1 MECSRFGSP
10 SLTRECRECAR
21 RLECFEHQTM
31 IKSVFLLPEARPA
44 PEKKLKAQARMIDE
58 DPPTEKK

>member
-10 SLTRECRECAR
+10 SLTRECRACPR

-31 IKSVFLLPEARPA
+31 TKAVFLLPEARPVPA
-44 PEKKLKAQARMIDE
+44 RKVRKQAKLLSEDEPKKKA
-58 DPPTEKK
+58 